1 MLASI
6 RISRSC
12 GRGRAGVEGAGA
24 PGGGRPGVGRAPR
37 QTDLWVAQHSR
48 HLRICVLRQLES
60 ISLRHPPRSRRGNW
74 RGGSSCRLPTP
85 LRPTC
90 LAFPARLPKLLPP
103 RPSQGVSHAR
113 MQLRG
118 GSHPS
123 SRDPASDTHRGKMLP
138 QRPHEQAK
146 EFFQLGLAL
155 GPQRRA
161 AQLNNP
167 PNALIAHWSAP
178 LPWRAPFSDPFGA
191 ARKSPLPAGPPWLP
205 PSRARVT
212 GSCGPAS
219 LQPAAAH
226 LCGAWD
232 SP

>member
-1 MLASI
+1 MLRAQEH
-6 RISRSC
+6 REA
-12 GRGRAGVEGAGA
+12 GGRAWVERPARQTSGSPSTRATSGSASFGSWNPFPSATRPAVGEGTGAGA
-24 PGGGRPGVGRAPR
+24 A
-37 QTDLWVAQHSR
+37 AAA
-48 HLRICVLRQLES
+48 
-60 ISLRHPPRSRRGNW
+60 
-74 RGGSSCRLPTP
+74 CRLPSAPRVSPSP
-85 LRPTC
+85 LASPSC
-90 LAFPARLPKLLPP
+90 SPP